1 MYQGRKVA
9 AILPALNEQQAI
21 AVVLDALN
29 ALKNSE
35 GQPIVDQ
42 IIVCDNGSTDNTAA
56 VAVKHGARVVYQAQK
71 GYGIACL
78 TALKELT
85 ECDIV
90 LFVDADDSCCVPQA
104 LRLLQGI
111 CAGDELAIGS
121 RTQGKIDTGALTLPQ
136 RFGNALAT
144 WLIRQLWQQQITDL
158 GPFRAVDY
166 AALKRLNMQDQTF
179 GWTVEMQVK
188 AIQQG
193 MRIGEY
199 PVDSKK
205 RIGVSKISGT
215 LRGVIGAGVGIIGTI
230 IKLKLHEYQRQGANT
245 PIKAVKKKQ

>member
-1 MYQGRKVA
+1 MYQGRQIA
-9 AILPALNEQQAI
+9 AVLPALNEEQAI
-21 AVVLDALN
+21 AVVLDAIN
-29 ALKNSE
+29 ALKNSDE
-35 GQPIVDQ
+35 EPIIDQ
-42 IIVCDNGSTDNTAA
+42 IVVCDNGSSDATAE
-56 VAVKHGARVVYQAQK
+56 VAAERGAKVVYQPQP

-78 TALKELT
+78 TALKQLST
-85 ECDIV
+85 CDIV
-90 LFVDADDSCCVPQA
+90 LFVDADDSCHLPQA
-104 LRLLQGI
+104 VQLIQAI
-111 CAGDELAIGS
+111 VAGDDLAIGS
-121 RTQGKIDTGALTLPQ
+121 RTQGRIDAGALTLPQ
-136 RFGNALAT
+136 RFGNTLAT

-166 AALKRLNMQDQTF
+166 AALQRLNMQDQTF

-193 MRIGEY
+193 MQIGEY

-230 IKLKLHEYQRQGANT
+230 IKLKLSEYRQQSVAASH
-245 PIKAVKKKQ
+245 PARKEVK